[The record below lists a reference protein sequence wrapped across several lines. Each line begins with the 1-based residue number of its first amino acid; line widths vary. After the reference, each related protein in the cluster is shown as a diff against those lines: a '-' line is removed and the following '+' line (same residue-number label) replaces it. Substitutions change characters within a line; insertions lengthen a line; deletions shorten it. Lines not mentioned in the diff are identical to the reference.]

1 MSTSLEDNTRA
12 KTNQHWFSS
21 NMVSNEG
28 EKKQEEQMTMGP
40 QQNNLATEQMTK
52 KYYLKLKFK

>member
-1 MSTSLEDNTRA
+1 MSTSLEDNTRS

-21 NMVSNEG
+21 NTISNEG
-28 EKKQEEQMTMGP
+28 EKKQEEQMATGP

-52 KYYLKLKFK
+52 KILS

>member
-21 NMVSNEG
+21 NTVSNEG